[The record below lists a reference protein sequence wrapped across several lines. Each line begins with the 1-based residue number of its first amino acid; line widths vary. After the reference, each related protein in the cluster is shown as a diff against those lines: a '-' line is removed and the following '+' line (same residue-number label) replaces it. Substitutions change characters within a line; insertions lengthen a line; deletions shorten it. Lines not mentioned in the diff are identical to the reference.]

1 MRGPWFREAW
11 KMITPRPL
19 EVEGE
24 RQMGME
30 PAMQSGCFHTGF
42 LLPGAAVGPRAK
54 EHEPCELGP
63 KQVQ

>member
-1 MRGPWFREAW
+1 
-11 KMITPRPL
+11 MITPRPL

-30 PAMQSGCFHTGF
+30 SAMQSGCFHTGF